1 MANKITDET
10 LEYVAALS
18 KLELSQEEK
27 ETARTDMERMIAYID
42 QLNELD
48 TTQTEPMSHVFPT
61 VNVFREDIV
70 TNGDGH
76 EDTLMNAPDRNE
88 RCFLVPKT
96 IV

>member
-27 ETARTDMERMIAYID
+27 ETARTDMERMLAYID

-48 TTQTEPMSHVFPT
+48 TTQTEP
-61 VNVFREDIV
+61 
-70 TNGDGH
+70 
-76 EDTLMNAPDRNE
+76 DRNE